1 MPPSSLYVRCWGQ
14 SGKHLLLASISPFD
28 PTRSLAAKF
37 AVMHNTTSGDDVI
50 RFSRHPWGLMKR
62 REFVTLLCSAAASWP
77 LAARAQQTAMPL
89 IGILA
94 TASPEANTARL
105 RAFREGLRVAGY
117 VEGQNVKSEY
127 RWAEEGSGSMLELAA
142 QLLDHQVAVLV
153 AAGGTASA
161 LAAKAATTSV
171 PIVFGIGGDP
181 VDLGLVATL
190 NRPGGNVTGV
200 TSLNVEV
207 APKRL
212 ELLHELLPSV
222 TIMALMVNPAV
233 PAYAAA
239 TVRISQAAAAA
250 GLQLHVLRASSEG
263 DFDAVFESL
272 IKLHAGALVIAPDN
286 LFTAHS
292 EQLAALT
299 VRHALP
305 AIYEFR
311 RFAAAGG
318 LMSYGSSETEYYRL
332 VGTYAGRILKG
343 DKPADLPVQQSTQVE
358 LIINLKTAKAL
369 GLTVPLSLLGRA
381 DEVIE

>member
-1 MPPSSLYVRCWGQ
+1 MRRRKFITLMG
-14 SGKHLLLASISPFD
+14 G
-28 PTRSLAAKF
+28 AAV
-37 AVMHNTTSGDDVI
+37 A
-50 RFSRHPWGLMKR
+50 
-62 REFVTLLCSAAASWP
+62 WP
-77 LAARAQQTAMPL
+77 LAVRAQQTAMPL

-94 TASPEANTARL
+94 TASPEANSARL
-105 RAFREGLRVAGY
+105 RAFREGLQAAGY
-117 VEGQNVKSEY
+117 VEGQNVKTEY
-127 RWAEEGSGSMLELAA
+127 RWAEEGSGRIPELAA
-142 QLLDHQVAVLV
+142 QLLDHKVAVLV
-153 AAGGTASA
+153 AAGGTVTA
-161 LAAKAATTSV
+161 LAAKAATSSI
-171 PIVFGIGGDP
+171 PIVFGIAGDP

-190 NRPGGNVTGV
+190 NRPGGNITGV
-200 TSLNVEV
+200 TSLNLEV

-222 TIMALMVNPAV
+222 TSMALLVSPAV
-233 PAYAAA
+233 PAFAEAS
-239 TVRISQAAAAA
+239 VRQSQAFADAA

-263 DFDAVFESL
+263 DFDAVFESC

-292 EQLAALT
+292 ERLAALT

-332 VGTYAGRILKG
+332 VGTYAGRVLKG
-343 DKPADLPVQQSTQVE
+343 DTPADLPVQRSTKVE
-358 LIINLKTAKAL
+358 LIINLQTAKTL
-369 GLTVPLSLLGRA
+369 GITVPLALSGRA